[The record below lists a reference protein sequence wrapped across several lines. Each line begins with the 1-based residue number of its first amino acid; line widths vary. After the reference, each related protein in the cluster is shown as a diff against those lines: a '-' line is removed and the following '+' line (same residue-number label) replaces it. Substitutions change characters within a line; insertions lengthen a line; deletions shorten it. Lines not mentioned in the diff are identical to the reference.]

1 MESFEGF
8 QSFVPMSEIQQNFT
22 SLTQILYLKNPL
34 DPPLYLTYLDFCSAR
49 KTGIEFKTRAL
60 LSDENCS
67 DNDYDDEDVN
77 DDDDDDDD
85 DDNNT
90 NHNHSNNFDI
100 LKESSLS
107 HGGYSM
113 CFESC
118 FLPAPKYCTISFY

>member
-1 MESFEGF
+1 M
-8 QSFVPMSEIQQNFT
+8 
-22 SLTQILYLKNPL
+22 
-34 DPPLYLTYLDFCSAR
+34 
-49 KTGIEFKTRAL
+49 

-77 DDDDDDDD
+77 DDDDD

-118 FLPAPKYCTISFY
+118 FLPAPKYCTISFYQATLPSNSKFKLLLYFLPRRYVKCICSAFN